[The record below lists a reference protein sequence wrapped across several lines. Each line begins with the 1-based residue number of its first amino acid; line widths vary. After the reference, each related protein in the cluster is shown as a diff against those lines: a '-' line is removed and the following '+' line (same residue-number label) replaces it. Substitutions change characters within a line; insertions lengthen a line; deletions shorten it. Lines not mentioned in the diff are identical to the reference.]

1 VQRPPGCAPASY
13 LYRAPVE
20 ESVTVAIVVEK
31 ARTALRYGNPGPKP
45 AEIAA
50 AESGA
55 GLPRSTCTPLM
66 LNADSSISTV
76 HAVAAH
82 ASATPEDTGSCTCK
96 SQRRVIM
103 PD

>member
-1 VQRPPGCAPASY
+1 
-13 LYRAPVE
+13 
-20 ESVTVAIVVEK
+20 VTVTIVVEK

-76 HAVAAH
+76 HAVVP
-82 ASATPEDTGSCTCK
+82 SATPGDTGSCTCK